1 MQAGSRCPS
10 VTSGSCRRA
19 LSRGRDS
26 VLAGLTAHAGNRL
39 KSFTP
44 NGPGAYPQG
53 RLFARLPHAPAGSK
67 GRGKTS
73 PGQPGRSASEVPRS
87 PSRATARAARPIR
100 PCPASPA
107 PAPSP
112 PSSARLP
119 LWRRTCGA
127 LPQRTQELLTG
138 QAAAARL
145 RAAFR
150 DLGRRTGLAVPP
162 TVAAIVNSP
171 LSFVSGTRRTP
182 NICLCWPGGLLGF
195 PRTDRPVLARQRAR
209 TPVYRVRQVLS
220 ARSRVRC
227 CPEGHR
233 CALREPPARNG

>member
-1 MQAGSRCPS
+1 MPAGSGVPPLLR
-10 VTSGSCRRA
+10 GSYRRA

-39 KSFTP
+39 KPFTP
-44 NGPGAYPQG
+44 NGPGACPQD
-53 RLFARLPHAPAGSK
+53 RLFARLPHAPVGSK

-73 PGQPGRSASEVPRS
+73 PGQPGRSARR
-87 PSRATARAARPIR
+87 SRAALPGLLPAPLGPCGLARPVR
-100 PCPASPA
+100 HLL
-107 PAPSP
+107 PSP
-112 PSSARLP
+112 PPAARLP

-138 QAAAARL
+138 QAAVARL
-145 RAAFR
+145 RVAFR

-182 NICLCWPGGLLGF
+182 NICLRWPGGLLGF

-220 ARSRVRC
+220 ARNRLRC

-233 CALREPPARNG
+233 CALRELPARNG